1 MRIGRCI
8 LMGTLLLFPG
18 VMLAQSPTP
27 PSPAEMEAERAALF
41 NQADADGNG
50 TLSLDE
56 FKTFES
62 LVHDKMTE
70 RHFKQL
76 DTNGD
81 GAVSLE
87 ELQAD
92 RPPGPGPGHPPWG
105 P

>member
-8 LMGTLLLFPG
+8 LMGTVLLFPAA
-18 VMLAQSPTP
+18 VLAQSP

-41 NQADADGNG
+41 TQADADGNG

-62 LVHDKMTE
+62 LVHDQMAE
-70 RHFKQL
+70 RHFNKL

-81 GAVSLE
+81 GVVSLE

>member
-18 VMLAQSPTP
+18 ALLAQSP

-41 NQADADGNG
+41 TQADANGDG
-50 TLSLDE
+50 TLSLEE

-62 LVHDKMTE
+62 SMHDKMTE
-70 RHFKQL
+70 RHFKNL

-81 GAVSLE
+81 GVVSLE

-92 RPPGPGPGHPPWG
+92 RPPGPPGPGHPPWG

>member
-8 LMGTLLLFPG
+8 LMGSLLLFPG
-18 VMLAQSPTP
+18 IMLAQGP
-27 PSPAEMEAERAALF
+27 PSPAEMQAERAALF
-41 NQADADGNG
+41 TQADADGNG

-62 LVHDKMTE
+62 LMHDKMVE
-70 RHFKQL
+70 RHFKDL

-81 GAVSLE
+81 GAVSLD

>member
-18 VMLAQSPTP
+18 AVLAQGP

-41 NQADADGNG
+41 TQADADGNG
-50 TLSLDE
+50 TLSLEE
-56 FKTFES
+56 FKAFEA
-62 LVHDKMTE
+62 LLRDKMAD
-70 RHFKQL
+70 RHFNQL

-92 RPPGPGPGHPPWG
+92 RPAGPGHPRWG
-105 P
+105 R

>member
-1 MRIGRCI
+1 MRIGRYL

-18 VMLAQSPTP
+18 AMLAQSP

-41 NQADADGNG
+41 SQADADGNG
-50 TLSLDE
+50 TLSLEE

-62 LVHDKMTE
+62 LVHDKMVE
-70 RHFKQL
+70 RHFNQL

-81 GAVSLE
+81 GGVSLE

-92 RPPGPGPGHPPWG
+92 RPPGPPGPGHPPWG
-105 P
+105 R